1 MHAQIMPEST
11 LKALEMAR
19 QTGNFQWYVIPL
31 FAFVVYVYSVEI
43 ERRNWNLVLAG
54 LTVWGLDWNLEVIN
68 SLFLHFSKFSAV
80 WTEVGPTAFQILV
93 GLNIETSFMF
103 AIMGIA
109 YGKMLPADKTMKILG
124 INNRIFYIVTNAI
137 FCVFIE
143 VLLNKMGYLV
153 WNYEWW
159 NFPNVYLI
167 IIFGYSLYFI
177 FSYYVIDAKEMK
189 TKLMVTGSIWGL
201 FALQVIIFGSLGMLK

>member
-1 MHAQIMPEST
+1 MPEST
-11 LKALEMAR
+11 LKALELAR
-19 QTGNFQWYVIPL
+19 QTGNFQWYVIPM
-31 FAFVVYVYSVEI
+31 FAFVVYVYAVEI
-43 ERRNWNLVLAG
+43 ERKNWNLVLAG
-54 LTVWGLDWNLEVIN
+54 LTVWGIDWNLEVIN
-68 SLFLHFSKFSAV
+68 SLFLYFSGYSAV

-109 YGKMLPADKTMKILG
+109 YGKMLPADKNMKISG
-124 INNRIFYIVTNAI
+124 INNRIFWIIANAL

-153 WNYEWW
+153 WNYKWW

-167 IIFGYSLYFI
+167 VIFGYSLYFI
-177 FSYYVIDAKEMK
+177 FSYFVIDAKEMK
-189 TKLMVTGSIWGL
+189 TKLKVVGTIWGL
-201 FALQVIIFGSLGMLK
+201 FILQVIIFSSLGMLK